1 MLKKIGI
8 VVAVLLVLL
17 IAVVVT
23 RPAEY
28 TVSRSKTMAAPPAAV
43 YAQIADFHR
52 WPRWSPWEQRDPAM
66 KREFAGAPAGKGAV
80 YSWVG
85 NRDVGEGRMTIT
97 DARPDEQVAIRLE
110 FIEPFASTSSTDFLL
125 VPIPQGGTNV
135 RWSMTGQNNFVT
147 KAMSVFMSMDKM
159 IGNDFEQ
166 GLAKLDSVTAVS
178 VNAPA
183 AIAPNTSPGGG

>member
-8 VVAVLLVLL
+8 AVAVLVVLL
-17 IAVVVT
+17 IAVILT

-28 TVSRSKTMAAPPAAV
+28 TVVRSKTMAAPPATV

-52 WPRWSPWEQRDPAM
+52 WPQWSPWEHRDPAM
-66 KREFAGAPAGKGAV
+66 KRDFSGAPAGKGAV

-85 NRDVGEGRMTIT
+85 NKDVGEGRMTIT

-110 FIEPFASTSSTDFLL
+110 FVEPFASTSNTSFVL
-125 VPIPQGGTNV
+125 VPNPQGGTNV
-135 RWSMTGQNNFVT
+135 TWSMTGQNNFVT

-166 GLAKLDSVTAVS
+166 GLAKLDSVSTAQKNVL
-178 VNAPA
+178 
-183 AIAPNTSPGGG
+183 